1 MLDWLIVVVAS
12 CLTVSGLDQVDRMS
26 SKTNHLIRLATVSKT
41 AGSALTVIVFM
52 AHIFGRDAL
61 ADDCVYPVLLLL
73 FGMLCHKLVDRRRRD
88 QCALGECNHRS
99 PE

>member
-1 MLDWLIVVVAS
+1 MLDWLIVVVSA

-26 SKTNHLIRLATVSKT
+26 SKTNHLIRMAAISKT
-41 AGSALTVIVFM
+41 AGAALTAIVFT

-61 ADDCVYPVLLLL
+61 ADDCAYPVLLLL
-73 FGMLCHKLVDRRRRD
+73 FGMLCHKIADRRRRD
-88 QCALGECNHRS
+88 QCSLGECHFRS